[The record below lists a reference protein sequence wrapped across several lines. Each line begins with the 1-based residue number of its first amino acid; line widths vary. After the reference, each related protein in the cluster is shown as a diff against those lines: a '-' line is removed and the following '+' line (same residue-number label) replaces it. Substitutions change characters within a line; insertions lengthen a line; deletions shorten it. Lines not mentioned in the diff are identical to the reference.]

1 MRSSAVILLLAL
13 ALLLPPSASAAI
25 ARAVDFDEKVA
36 QADAIILGRCIHTE
50 SSWDPSG
57 RWIVTRS
64 TFSVEKQFKG
74 AAAPTVTVITPG
86 GTVGSI
92 RQETIGVPRFE
103 EGEVSVVF
111 VRRSRLGAT
120 VLYLDQG
127 VYRVDESAGDRIVAP
142 KATNLVLVDM
152 QSGTAVERD
161 ESPRSL
167 AVFEREVR
175 DRVTRNARR
184 AQ

>member
-1 MRSSAVILLLAL
+1 MKQTAAALLLAL
-13 ALLLPPSASAAI
+13 ALLLPSTASAAI

-36 QADAIILGRCIHTE
+36 QADAIVLGRCIHTE
-50 SSWDPSG
+50 SSWEPSG

-64 TFSVEKQFKG
+64 TFAVEKQFKG
-74 AAAPTVTVITPG
+74 ATTATVTVVTPG

-92 RQETIGVPRFE
+92 RQETIGVPHFE

-111 VRRSRLGAT
+111 IRRSQLGAT
-120 VLYLDQG
+120 VLYQDQG
-127 VYRVDESAGDRIVAP
+127 VYRVDESSGSRIVAP

-152 QSGTAVERD
+152 QRGTAVARD
-161 ESPRSL
+161 ESPRTL
-167 AVFEREVR
+167 AAFEREVH
-175 DRVTRNARR
+175 DRLAHDARR